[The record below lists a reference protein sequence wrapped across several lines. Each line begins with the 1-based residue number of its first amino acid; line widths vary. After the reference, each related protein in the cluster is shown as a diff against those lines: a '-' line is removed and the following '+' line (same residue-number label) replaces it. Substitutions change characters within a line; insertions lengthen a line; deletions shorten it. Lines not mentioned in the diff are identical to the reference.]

1 MFLEVDNPLLDI
13 DARVGIG
20 RSVSVSQSVFTR
32 IHNSIQYIA
41 VYNIIYNIQYGI
53 YKYVQQYTIYDSIDS
68 YKRAISKCQSKWV
81 HTSCHGFWPPSS
93 PLLSLATSI
102 PVQVDW
108 TSNFKTAPLRLFW
121 NKILLWIKV
130 APPPDILI

>member
-1 MFLEVDNPLLDI
+1 MQICAIVEN
-13 DARVGIG
+13 
-20 RSVSVSQSVFTR
+20 
-32 IHNSIQYIA
+32 NSIDR
-41 VYNIIYNIQYGI
+41 YN
-53 YKYVQQYTIYDSIDS
+53 
-68 YKRAISKCQSKWV
+68 RAISKCQSKWV

-102 PVQVDW
+102 PFQVDW

-130 APPPDILI
+130 APPPDILICRVAKSENFPDSKIFVAKTFRIKRVNRANFQIRDKCA